1 MTDTGPFKAL
11 SLLMSVG
18 VLVVAGCAI
27 KLRGGENTSAMQ
39 TAEQA
44 KDVDRSELE
53 RCRTVSSEDAAGYQ
67 HCQKVWAENR
77 RRFFVRRD
85 GAASA
90 VTGPTAVPKDQSR
103 MPQGYPAARA
113 PEEAKP

>member
-11 SLLMSVG
+11 SLLISVG

-27 KLRGGENTSAMQ
+27 HLRRGEETSASPK
-39 TAEQA
+39 AEQT
-44 KDVDRSELE
+44 KDIDLSELA
-53 RCRTVSSEDAAGYQ
+53 RCRTVSSEDAADYQ

-85 GAASA
+85 GAAA
-90 VTGPTAVPKDQSR
+90 AGPTAVPKDQSR
-103 MPQGYPAARA
+103 MPQGYPAAGVL
-113 PEEAKP
+113 EEGKP

>member
-18 VLVVAGCAI
+18 VLVIAGCVI
-27 KLRGGENTSAMQ
+27 QLRGTEDTSAPSK
-39 TAEQA
+39 AEQT
-44 KDVDRSELE
+44 KDVDRYELA
-53 RCRTVSSEDAAGYQ
+53 RCRTVSSEDAADYQ
-67 HCQKVWAENR
+67 HCQNVWAENR

-85 GAASA
+85 GAAA
-90 VTGPTAVPKDQSR
+90 TPTGLTPVPKDQSR
-103 MPQGYPAARA
+103 VPQGYPAAGV

>member
-27 KLRGGENTSAMQ
+27 QLSGGEDTSSPPK
-39 TAEQA
+39 AEQA

-85 GAASA
+85 GAAA
-90 VTGPTAVPKDQSR
+90 ADTGVTAAPKDQSR
-103 MPQGYPAARA
+103 MPQGYPSVGV
-113 PEEAKP
+113 PEEDRP

>member
-18 VLVVAGCAI
+18 VLAVAGCAI
-27 KLRGGENTSAMQ
+27 QLRGREDSSAPPA
-39 TAEQA
+39 AEQT
-44 KDVDRSELE
+44 KDVDRSELA
-53 RCRTVSSEDAAGYQ
+53 RCRTVSSEDAADYQ

-85 GAASA
+85 GAAA
-90 VTGPTAVPKDQSR
+90 AATGVIAAPKDQSR
-103 MPQGYPAARA
+103 MPQGYPSAAA
-113 PEEAKP
+113 PEVDKP

>member
-11 SLLMSVG
+11 SLLISVG

-27 KLRGGENTSAMQ
+27 HLRRGEETSASPK
-39 TAEQA
+39 AEQT
-44 KDVDRSELE
+44 KDIDLSELA
-53 RCRTVSSEDAAGYQ
+53 RCRTVSSEDAADYQ

-85 GAASA
+85 GAAA
-90 VTGPTAVPKDQSR
+90 GETGVTAVPKDQSR
-103 MPQGYPAARA
+103 MPQGYPSAGL
-113 PEEAKP
+113 PEEDKR

>member
-27 KLRGGENTSAMQ
+27 HLRGGEETSASL
-39 TAEQA
+39 TAEQT
-44 KDVDRSELE
+44 KDVDRSELA
-53 RCRTVSSEDAAGYQ
+53 RCRTVFAEDAADYQ

-85 GAASA
+85 GVAAA
-90 VTGPTAVPKDQSR
+90 ETMTAAPKDQSR
-103 MPQGYPAARA
+103 MPQGYPSVGV
-113 PEEAKP
+113 PEEDKP

>member
-27 KLRGGENTSAMQ
+27 QLRGGEDTSAPP
-39 TAEQA
+39 TAEQT
-44 KDVDRSELE
+44 KDVDRSELA
-53 RCRTVSSEDAAGYQ
+53 RCRTVSSEDAADYQ

-77 RRFFVRRD
+77 RRFFGRRD
-85 GAASA
+85 GAAARRKPAS
-90 VTGPTAVPKDQSR
+90 TAAPKDQSR
-103 MPQGYPAARA
+103 MPQGYPSVGV
-113 PEEAKP
+113 PEAS

>member
-11 SLLMSVG
+11 SPLISVG

-27 KLRGGENTSAMQ
+27 QLRGGENSSAPKEEQ
-39 TAEQA
+39 T
-44 KDVDRSELE
+44 KDVDRSELA
-53 RCRTVSSEDAAGYQ
+53 RCRTVSSEHAGDYQ

-77 RRFFVRRD
+77 RRFFVKRD
-85 GAASA
+85 SAAAAETA
-90 VTGPTAVPKDQSR
+90 VTPVPKDQSR
-103 MPQGYPAARA
+103 MQQGYPSVGV

>member
-27 KLRGGENTSAMQ
+27 QLRGGENTSASPTVEQ
-39 TAEQA
+39 T
-44 KDVDRSELE
+44 KDVNRSELA
-53 RCRTVSSEDAAGYQ
+53 RCRTVSSEDAADYQ

-77 RRFFVRRD
+77 RQFFGRRD
-85 GAASA
+85 GAAA
-90 VTGPTAVPKDQSR
+90 AETGVTAAPKDQSR
-103 MPQGYPAARA
+103 MPQGYPSAGA
-113 PEEAKP
+113 PEETKP